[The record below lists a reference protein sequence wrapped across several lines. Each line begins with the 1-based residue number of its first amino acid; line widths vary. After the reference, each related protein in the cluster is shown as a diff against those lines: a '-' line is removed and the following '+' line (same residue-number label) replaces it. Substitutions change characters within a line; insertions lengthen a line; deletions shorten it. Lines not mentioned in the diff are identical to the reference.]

1 MQAITLSWSLVV
13 NESTV
18 DGSERI
24 SGMETLLQ
32 AKQIIELVPKLH
44 DWVEEIDVSYLY
56 QQKES
61 NHIDLQ
67 KK

>member
-1 MQAITLSWSLVV
+1 MRSITLSWSLVV

-24 SGMETLLQ
+24 SGMKTLLQ
-32 AKQIIELVPKLH
+32 AKQIIELVPRLH

-61 NHIDLQ
+61 TTT
-67 KK
+67 